1 MEVKAYTIGRGK
13 FLLKPAGQNGYL
25 DFGNISS
32 GKLSIKTEKKE
43 HYSTRTGL
51 KIKDAEI
58 IISQDFN
65 IEIEVDELR
74 KEALEMYFL
83 AVKTASKGAAASS
96 TAVQDTIEQVKQGM
110 WFPLTNRNIKRDPA
124 PIVSDGTTTYREG
137 VDYEIDYGAG
147 LIYIVRNG
155 NISDGTNL
163 TVEYHHEAWNVEE
176 YLAGGKYS
184 IDGELYFVADPPKGQ
199 VLEIKGN
206 VSLAP
211 SGDFE
216 VVSDEFLKVSFEGT
230 FTEKPTL
237 RLAEV
242 R

>member
-13 FLLKPAGQNGYL
+13 FLLKPAGESGYI

-51 KIKDAEI
+51 KVKDAEI

-65 IEIEVDELR
+65 IEIEVDELK

-83 AVKTASKGAAASS
+83 AVKTASNSVAAST
-96 TAVQDTIEQVKQGM
+96 TAVQDTVTVKQGM

-124 PIVSDGTTTYREG
+124 PIVSAGTTTYKEG
-137 VDYEIDYGAG
+137 VDYEIDYAAG
-147 LIYIVRNG
+147 LIYIIKGG
-155 NISDGTNL
+155 NISDGTSI
-163 TVEYHHEAWNVEE
+163 TVEYQHDAWNVED
-176 YLAGGKYS
+176 YLVGGKYS
-184 IDGELYFVADPPKGQ
+184 IDGQLWFVADPPKGQ
-199 VLEIKGN
+199 VLEIRGN

-216 VVSDEFLKVSFEGT
+216 VVSDDFLKLSFEGT
-230 FTEKPTL
+230 FTEKPML